1 MKITLKLFATLSPYL
16 PAGAVRNQVD
26 FEVPEGTTPAA
37 VIESLNVPPRLAH
50 LVMIDG
56 VFVPPE
62 ERAHRQLKARQHLA
76 IFPPVAGG

>member
-1 MKITLKLFATLSPYL
+1 MKITVKLFATLGQYL
-16 PAGAVRNQVD
+16 PAGAERHQVEI
-26 FEVPEGTTPAA
+26 EVPDGTTPAA
-37 VIESLNVPPRLAH
+37 VIERLHVPPRMAH

-62 ERAHRQLKARQHLA
+62 ERPYRRLHEREQLA